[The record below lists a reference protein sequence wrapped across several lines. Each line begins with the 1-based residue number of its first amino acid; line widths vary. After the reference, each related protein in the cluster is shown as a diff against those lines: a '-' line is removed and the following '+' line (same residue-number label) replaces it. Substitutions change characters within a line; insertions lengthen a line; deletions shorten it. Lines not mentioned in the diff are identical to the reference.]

1 MRHSLFNL
9 KEIQMTAEQ
18 LGSIA
23 GVILSL
29 AVAYIPKLSDWYD
42 SLDTK
47 GKARVMGVLLVV
59 AAIGVFAAGCINTLV
74 PCNVDGAKELVG
86 VLIAAL
92 TANQA
97 TYLIAVRP
105 FQK

>member
-1 MRHSLFNL
+1 
-9 KEIQMTAEQ
+9 MTVEQ

-29 AVAYIPKLSDWYD
+29 AVAYIPRVSDWYGGLD
-42 SLDTK
+42 SK
-47 GKARVMGVLLVV
+47 GKARVMGGLLVGV
-59 AAIGVFAAGCINTLV
+59 ALGAFGLSCAGVYALM
-74 PCNVDGAKELVG
+74 PCTVEGAKDLVG

-97 TYLIAVRP
+97 TYLLLVKP
-105 FQK
+105 FKK